1 MNTNDYK
8 KKLEKEKAEL
18 ENLITEMKDNTLFG
32 DTTNHTSEK
41 YCSGEL
47 SSYDNHPGDIGTDVY
62 MNDMQNS
69 LTNHQEYQLEKI
81 DDALSRVEDS
91 SFGYCE
97 KCHKEIEPERLDIL
111 PETTLCS
118 RCAKELETPPEENKH
133 YDLNNINQNPHFYSE
148 YIKNLTDLN
157 KNSIQNTTDSKK
169 NRR

>member
-1 MNTNDYK
+1 
-8 KKLEKEKAEL
+8 
-18 ENLITEMKDNTLFG
+18 
-32 DTTNHTSEK
+32 
-41 YCSGEL
+41 
-47 SSYDNHPGDIGTDVY
+47 

-81 DDALSRVEDS
+81 EDALWRVENN

-97 KCHKEIEPERLDIL
+97 KCHKEIESERLEIL

-118 RCAKELETPPEENKH
+118 NCARELETPAEEGKR

-148 YIKNLTDLN
+148 YTKNLTDLN
-157 KNSIQNTTDSKK
+157 KNSIQDTTNSKK